1 MPPVTIAVLSQKGGT
16 GKTTTVRTLTD
27 VFRRVGLS
35 VLAVDLDPQGNLSDY
50 LDVDPDASPTIGDVL
65 SGRAKAREAIHDGII
80 PANLGLAESELA
92 LGGKMG
98 RELTLKKALREVAG
112 DYDIVLIDC
121 PPALGLLTVN
131 ALVASD
137 YALLSAEAQYFALQG
152 VEQALEVIEL
162 ARDSLNPDLEWLG
175 VVLNIADMRTRHSR
189 EAFDSLRQH
198 FGDKLI
204 ETTIRS
210 SIAYAESAERA
221 VSILDYRPD
230 LAVDYLDVAD
240 ELLKRLGRDDARKP
254 LRQLRRAARA
264 RVGRRGPRLTGF
276 GPRPNVAL
284 TLGGETGG
292 VTTESAAAPASAPS
306 PLTPLPRARAGD
318 PGRAHVR
325 ADPDQDQHDLQR
337 AARPP
342 AVPARAGHPHPGGG
356 AGGARAGG
364 APVVVG
370 AGTACGSPSWRWSAL
385 GALNLT
391 MGAGKALREDLGV
404 PIAGFGGAS
413 GPGALIARHEHA
425 ADLLRIFTILFTAVL
440 IVSLAL
446 FREDGGAPVTGI
458 GFVDGLV
465 VRLRSTPAVLVL
477 ARVAMAVLAVLCL
490 YFVFHTGD
498 LGAKAVWQGR
508 IHSGGGFGGAPGGGG
523 GVGSLFGPGSGGGS
537 GGGGGGWAAGRRPGP
552 AGQSSRTSAPW
563 DSNGAR
569 RTSAQPSA
577 ARLRRSITA
586 PVCS

>member
-65 SGRAKAREAIHDGII
+65 SGRATAREAVHDGII

-98 RELTLKKALREVAG
+98 RELTLKKALREVAA
-112 DYDIVLIDC
+112 DYDVVLIDC

-189 EAFDSLRQH
+189 EAFASLREH
-198 FGDKLI
+198 FGDKLV

-240 ELLKRLGRDDARKP
+240 ELLARLGRE
-254 LRQLRRAARA
+254 RRAQ
-264 RVGRRGPRLTGF
+264 
-276 GPRPNVAL
+276 
-284 TLGGETGG
+284 
-292 VTTESAAAPASAPS
+292 AAAQAAP
-306 PLTPLPRARAGD
+306 G
-318 PGRAHVR
+318 
-325 ADPDQDQHDLQR
+325 
-337 AARPP
+337 ARPD
-342 AVPARAGHPHPGGG
+342 
-356 AGGARAGG
+356 AGGR
-364 APVVVG
+364 
-370 AGTACGSPSWRWSAL
+370 
-385 GALNLT
+385 
-391 MGAGKALREDLGV
+391 D
-404 PIAGFGGAS
+404 
-413 GPGALIARHEHA
+413 
-425 ADLLRIFTILFTAVL
+425 
-440 IVSLAL
+440 
-446 FREDGGAPVTGI
+446 
-458 GFVDGLV
+458 
-465 VRLRSTPAVLVL
+465 
-477 ARVAMAVLAVLCL
+477 
-490 YFVFHTGD
+490 
-498 LGAKAVWQGR
+498 
-508 IHSGGGFGGAPGGGG
+508 
-523 GVGSLFGPGSGGGS
+523 
-537 GGGGGGWAAGRRPGP
+537 PGP
-552 AGQSSRTSAPW
+552 A
-563 DSNGAR
+563 
-569 RTSAQPSA
+569 
-577 ARLRRSITA
+577 RS
-586 PVCS
+586 